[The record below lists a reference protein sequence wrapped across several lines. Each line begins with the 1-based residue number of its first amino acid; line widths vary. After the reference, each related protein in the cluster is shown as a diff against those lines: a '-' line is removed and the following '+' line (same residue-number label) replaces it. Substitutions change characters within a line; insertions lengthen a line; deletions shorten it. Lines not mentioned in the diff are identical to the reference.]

1 MGGGRKNQK
10 EVKAMKHW
18 RLKRLTAGE
27 KPGTGEWE
35 VSPWWS
41 SFLPLLY
48 KSKSYYFPLQRH
60 ELPITPYREK
70 NGKMVVSPSMEAEY
84 WNGWLVA
91 LWQAIGSLV
100 DRATAKLKAIIHKPD
115 PEDIPF

>member
-18 RLKRLTAGE
+18 RLKREGSRWVV
-27 KPGTGEWE
+27 KPYWAM
-35 VSPWWS
+35 P
-41 SFLPLLY
+41 FIPLY
-48 KSKSYYFPLQRH
+48 KARIIEFWLTRAEY
-60 ELPITPYREK
+60 PIRPYRVKPDGREVPAY
-70 NGKMVVSPSMEAEY
+70 GIGTLE

-100 DRATAKLKAIIHKPD
+100 DRAKTKIKAIRKPKD
-115 PEDIPF
+115 MEDIPF